1 MSKKKKSFI
10 LLPILAMLL
19 SSCTIYSIVPEDTPE
34 TSEDLPT
41 GEYFP
46 SESEEG
52 SDTPYAPTFTLSD
65 EGGSWSDQSNLNIF
79 NNDTFGST
87 MIAPGVSGTYTFNLV
102 NTSKDE
108 MTFSISLSE
117 ENEYDIAMV
126 YKLDRDNTP
135 VVDTWTRA
143 NDFKVEKELIGAGA
157 SSTFTLYWYWDPDV
171 SDENDTKAGQ
181 NGMVYS
187 LTITIDGYIAKFD
200 DDKMT
205 SMQTMSKAL
214 KAVSITLNTIL
225 IVIAALAASISV
237 YVLIERYAYD
247 NSMPTVFGYS
257 IATVGSGSMEPTIN
271 TGDVIIN
278 KRSDK
283 YEIEDIITYYSE
295 SESRYIT
302 HRIVGINEDGLFL
315 TQGDREG
322 QPVDSIPVSYECIVG
337 KVVKVYPSGGFMS
350 FITTSMG
357 MIVVVISF
365 IAVWV
370 VIDISISAI
379 NAARKKDKQEK
390 GENERHNEQI

>member
-205 SMQTMSKAL
+205 SM
-214 KAVSITLNTIL
+214 
-225 IVIAALAASISV
+225 
-237 YVLIERYAYD
+237 
-247 NSMPTVFGYS
+247 
-257 IATVGSGSMEPTIN
+257 
-271 TGDVIIN
+271 
-278 KRSDK
+278 
-283 YEIEDIITYYSE
+283 
-295 SESRYIT
+295 
-302 HRIVGINEDGLFL
+302 
-315 TQGDREG
+315 
-322 QPVDSIPVSYECIVG
+322 
-337 KVVKVYPSGGFMS
+337 
-350 FITTSMG
+350 
-357 MIVVVISF
+357 
-365 IAVWV
+365 
-370 VIDISISAI
+370 
-379 NAARKKDKQEK
+379 
-390 GENERHNEQI
+390 

>member
-1 MSKKKKSFI
+1 
-10 LLPILAMLL
+10 
-19 SSCTIYSIVPEDTPE
+19 
-34 TSEDLPT
+34 
-41 GEYFP
+41 
-46 SESEEG
+46 
-52 SDTPYAPTFTLSD
+52 
-65 EGGSWSDQSNLNIF
+65 
-79 NNDTFGST
+79 
-87 MIAPGVSGTYTFNLV
+87 
-102 NTSKDE
+102 
-108 MTFSISLSE
+108 
-117 ENEYDIAMV
+117 
-126 YKLDRDNTP
+126 
-135 VVDTWTRA
+135 
-143 NDFKVEKELIGAGA
+143 
-157 SSTFTLYWYWDPDV
+157 
-171 SDENDTKAGQ
+171 
-181 NGMVYS
+181 
-187 LTITIDGYIAKFD
+187 
-200 DDKMT
+200 
-205 SMQTMSKAL
+205 MSKAL

-390 GENERHNEQI
+390 GENERHNE